1 MGEVL
6 LHLVAQPAPGVA
18 AVGGPRQLWA
28 RKLKRKNPR
37 RKGTHLP
44 SSERVGMHVDDTL
57 PQTNME
63 DPLEDLVHLT
73 EYSAWW
79 QNEAGK
85 RECAKTFTWSANAD
99 AFLLRLQPD
108 LITYSSLIRPLASIR
123 KLMYARVRILQ
134 RKLLVTGGFV
144 CVCLCVWFSLCFA
157 LCMCVRVF
165 CLCLLILVWGGPAL
179 INLVTR
185 QSIHWRRIWE
195 PSRFFGPHSN
205 SGPQSG
211 THFGPRQAEL
221 RTEAA
226 ARLTQCAHL
235 AQHQFDRIQ
244 TKPKGSKLGP
254 FSALDDMLAA
264 RRAVRR
270 V

>member
-1 MGEVL
+1 MVRCPIFSPTQSQSLVADQTTDSRSSDGARRLGLLSTLSFNAAISACARTFRWDLARSLGAMGEVL

-63 DPLEDLVHLT
+63 DPLKDLVHLT

-108 LITYSSLIRPLASIR
+108 LITYSSLIRPLAPIR

-144 CVCLCVWFSLCFA
+144 CVCLCVCGLVCVLLCV
-157 LCMCVRVF
+157 CVCVYF
-165 CLCLLILVWGGPAL
+165 V
-179 INLVTR
+179 
-185 QSIHWRRIWE
+185 
-195 PSRFFGPHSN
+195 
-205 SGPQSG
+205 
-211 THFGPRQAEL
+211 
-221 RTEAA
+221 
-226 ARLTQCAHL
+226 CAY
-235 AQHQFDRIQ
+235 
-244 TKPKGSKLGP
+244 
-254 FSALDDMLAA
+254 
-264 RRAVRR
+264 
-270 V
+270 